1 MAHFVPN
8 RCHIPTRVEFTMMM
22 NGNAQ
27 GYASPAKQIAIN
39 PVAALP
45 HKTMFHELAHMV
57 LGHTVEG

>member
-1 MAHFVPN
+1 
-8 RCHIPTRVEFTMMM
+8 VEFTMMM